1 MGAMEIATTLGVAHP
16 DALVTVERLP
26 SEVPASI
33 APGLEALVEGYRYAR
48 ELELGTWSFA
58 VEVSYLRH
66 LGLSNSDLRW
76 LASVRAVEYAVETT
90 KSNSFERK
98 FRRLRR
104 LTFSRRLCFILSP
117 PGAVWAEQ
125 LVSLAEKRVAREAKQ
140 VVVEPLSVA
149 EPPRGAVVTP
159 TWDRNRLELRLGS
172 TVVKRF
178 TVPSRDAETIL
189 AAFQEDGWPMQLN
202 DPFGNPS
209 RAGLDRL
216 QSAVEILNRQRIQRV
231 RFELESGE
239 PKIAWKCE

>member
-1 MGAMEIATTLGVAHP
+1 
-16 DALVTVERLP
+16 LVTVERLP

-33 APGLEALVEGYRYAR
+33 APGLDALVEGYRYAR

-76 LASVRAVEYAVETT
+76 LASVRAVEFAVETT
-90 KSNSFERK
+90 KSNSFKRK

-117 PGAVWAEQ
+117 PGAVWAER
-125 LVSLAEKRVAREAKQ
+125 LVSLAEKRVAREATQ
-140 VVVEPLSVA
+140 AVVEPLCVS
-149 EPPRGAVVTP
+149 EPVSAAVVSP

-178 TVPSRDAETIL
+178 TVPSRDAEVLL
-189 AAFQEDGWPMQLN
+189 AAFAESGWPAQLQ
-202 DPFGNPS
+202 NPLGDS
-209 RAGLDRL
+209 VTSGVERL
-216 QSAVEILNRQRIQRV
+216 LSAVEILNRQRRRLIH
-231 RFELESGE
+231 FELQPDEL
-239 PKIAWKCE
+239 KIAWKCE